1 MHSWTTLNAILML
14 LPSPLQ
20 DARLIG
26 LFVEL
31 KKFKMVSKGLQ
42 KADSNLYDAR
52 YALNF
57 LADKYPSTESK
68 LGPNFTDYLWRPFES
83 AIGKVQSNKEPNLSV
98 EERTSLEAFLVD
110 PLIGEVAQA
119 EVGEVD
125 SYEALVKRARQ
136 EIPVIVMTKYI
147 NTAFVKPDTNVC
159 ERLFS
164 LSRKVWR
171 EDRKSMTQA
180 HFELVMFL
188 KCNRELWDERLVYK
202 CRTNP
207 RRKPAPIVPLPLNPL
222 DEAAEEEVVDDPNW
236 LGAFIAELDA
246 ENMIDHQN
254 VFVADDNDAEL
265 LEMEDNEIAD
275 ERDGHE
281 EDMEDD
287 DFSDDEFAFI

>member
-1 MHSWTTLNAILML
+1 MNSR
-14 LPSPLQ
+14 S
-20 DARLIG
+20 
-26 LFVEL
+26 
-31 KKFKMVSKGLQ
+31 SKLQ
-42 KADSNLYDAR
+42 KADSNLYDTR

-83 AIGKVQSNKEPNLSV
+83 AIVKVQSNKEPNLSV

-159 ERLFS
+159 KCLLS

-171 EDRKSMTQA
+171 EDTKSMTQA

-188 KCNRELWDERLVYK
+188 KCNRELWDERLVFK
-202 CRTNP
+202 CRINP

-246 ENMIDHQN
+246 GNMMDHQN
-254 VFVADDNDAEL
+254 VFVAADNDAEL

-275 ERDGHE
+275 EGDGHE